1 LKRYKKFI
9 EEMTT
14 MEKKDIKDV
23 ILWEKLLVYAAAL
36 GVANDVINSMKIHS
50 PDLIKNRI
58 SSYLLIIPI
67 SFEILDSIN

>member
-1 LKRYKKFI
+1 
-9 EEMTT
+9 MTT
-14 MEKKDIKDV
+14 MKNKDIKDV

-36 GVANDVINSMKIHS
+36 GVANDVINSLKIHY

-67 SFEILDSIN
+67 SFEILDLSIKT